1 MTQVAPEPEIT
12 ATLPRRDGTMT
23 ADEFTAAI
31 ARLGISRRQLC
42 ERIGVARRSAD
53 AYALGRAPV
62 PRTVELAIRAVEAG
76 LDHDHRP
83 PVSRARRAD
92 GQS

>member
-1 MTQVAPEPEIT
+1 
-12 ATLPRRDGTMT
+12 MT
-23 ADEFTAAI
+23 ADDFNAAI
-31 ARLGISRRQLC
+31 SRLGISRRKLC

-83 PVSRARRAD
+83 LARRTDAA
-92 GQS
+92 G